1 MIIRDIKNKI
11 AYMEL
16 YELYADNLDI
26 MEGISTGINKVF
38 INDIYEDI
46 QEKLKQIYPEYLSNN
61 SYLIENNEQLFN
73 ILSLIDNNLNNE
85 VNEINEYI
93 NVYTKNFR
101 EKRQYHIYY
110 NLYGLKKNFIDSS
123 MDNLRK
129 KFEKIITDTIMN
141 SVQSV
146 MTYNYDLGIV
156 YLQETLDD
164 LIHLHKRD
172 EYLQSD
178 FYKKYGK
185 FIEAFKSFLPKTY
198 NEESIEIYRKYFR
211 GIRNQ
216 ILSIVRNKIKEINY
230 YYFNCSFYQNNFY
243 FIFQINEEIEFLISN
258 LENYYSE
265 DYFDMKLATFIYKF
279 TYESLTPISDILLK

>member
-1 MIIRDIKNKI
+1 
-11 AYMEL
+11 
-16 YELYADNLDI
+16 
-26 MEGISTGINKVF
+26 
-38 INDIYEDI
+38 
-46 QEKLKQIYPEYLSNN
+46 
-61 SYLIENNEQLFN
+61 
-73 ILSLIDNNLNNE
+73 
-85 VNEINEYI
+85 
-93 NVYTKNFR
+93 
-101 EKRQYHIYY
+101 
-110 NLYGLKKNFIDSS
+110 

-156 YLQETLDD
+156 YLQETQDD

-185 FIEAFKSFLPKTY
+185 FVEAFKSFLPKAY
-198 NEESIEIYRKYFR
+198 SEESIEIYRKYYR
-211 GIRNQ
+211 EIRNQ
-216 ILSIVRNKIKEINY
+216 ILSTVRNKIKEINY

-265 DYFDMKLATFIYKF
+265 DYFDMKLATFIYKS
-279 TYESLTPISDILLK
+279 TNEELNPINDKLFKQFEKLRKEC